1 MAVTQYNIF
10 IRYLNESVNKPLTNT
25 TQTEWV
31 SALDWADMQ
40 EFYSSHQ
47 SEYNQI
53 NAAILNGTKRL
64 SDLTSHEVLV
74 YEKCAE
80 YMRIKNKIIQDDG
93 SIVLENLFI
102 RGYDDNYFGRD
113 QSAGRRRIQR
123 KKELN
128 AIAARMTEI
137 TTEGV
142 VPQNDKYDMLFMYT
156 GVGSVTFPGWHIGA
170 ETAYPAYFPWE
181 SRNDTVALDQNTD
194 YGSTPQDHFTP
205 EVFMEHM
212 KRVQLDPWFFHSQH
226 ASLKSAMNKATELVN
241 LLGKD
246 AVKIGKVV
254 ALDQYIDIV

>member
-1 MAVTQYNIF
+1 MATTQYNIF

-25 TQTEWV
+25 TKTEWV

-40 EFYSSHQ
+40 EFYANHKA
-47 SEYNQI
+47 EYDKI
-53 NAAILNGTKRL
+53 NKDILNGSKKL

-80 YMRIKNKIIQDDG
+80 YMRIKAKVIQDDG

-102 RGYDDNYFGRD
+102 RGYDDGYFGEGTD
-113 QSAGRRRIQR
+113 IAKRRMARR
-123 KKELN
+123 KQLN
-128 AIAARMTEI
+128 AIDARMTEI
-137 TTEGV
+137 TTDGI
-142 VPQNDKYDMLFMYT
+142 VPQNEKYDMLFMYT
-156 GVGSVTFPGWHIGA
+156 GINSVTFPGWHLGEEIN
-170 ETAYPAYFPWE
+170 YPIYFPWE
-181 SRNDTVALDQNTD
+181 SRNEDVALDVND
-194 YGSTPQDHFTP
+194 RGYGTPTEHFTP
-205 EVFMEHM
+205 EVYMEHM

-254 ALDQYIDIV
+254 ALDQYIDII